1 MISVLTKW
9 RKTIAKD
16 CPGIDCIVAKYCDLN
31 MHYLMRYYILYD
43 CRFHSDDKRPSHVL
57 LLGNDIFYSRI
68 QLITYF
74 VCEHMEGYYL
84 VFHFEYNTIKYN
96 TTNTIQYNTIQ
107 YNTIQCNTIHTI
119 QQIQY
124 NTIQY
129 DTANTI
135 QNNTIQ

>member
-107 YNTIQCNTIHTI
+107 YNAILYIQYNKYNTIQYNTI

-124 NTIQY
+124 KTTQY
-129 DTANTI
+129 NKI
-135 QNNTIQ
+135 K